1 MGGVLAQVE
10 ADVAELAAG
19 PLWTLSDA
27 EITDEVRRVHAAIQQ
42 LSGRFLTL
50 IGAADSREIPYNAG
64 ATGTANWLT
73 YLLSMRHREAVE
85 WTKLAKLLPQTPV
98 VEEALAA
105 GRVTVDQ
112 ARVIAKTV
120 HDLPSAVG
128 EAGKAKAADVLTKL
142 AADDRLRPETLENHR
157 SQILE
162 LVAPEIAEERLR
174 RDLERAERSA
184 YDRRDFTLIPY
195 GEGEYR
201 VRGILDSEMA
211 AIVRT
216 ALDPL
221 SGPRKPA
228 PTAAAGLDG
237 AADAAG
243 GLTVAGCAGGDA
255 TGSFPMADGADA
267 GCMGARADAGCACA
281 DASCAG
287 AGRGEGVADGGRVA
301 ARVLPGEPDLRS
313 AGARRAD
320 ALVEVCQRIM
330 NAGELPDNGGEKPH
344 LTITLPW
351 DALQAKVGAGL
362 LDTGDRLTPETVR
375 RLACDAMIIP
385 AVLGGDGQVLD
396 VGRARRLIDGP
407 LRRALVLRDRGCAFP
422 GCDRPPQWC
431 HGHHIESWADG
442 GATCLA
448 NSVLLCGFHH
458 REIHHGHW
466 EVRMRPDGFPEFL
479 PPAFVDPQRRPVR
492 NTLHRRC

>member
-27 EITDEVRRVHAAIQQ
+27 EITDEVRRVHTAIQQ

-73 YLLSMRHREAVE
+73 YLLSMRHRDAVE
-85 WTKLAKLLPQTPV
+85 WTKLAKLLPETPV
-98 VEEALAA
+98 VEEALTA

-128 EAGKAKAADVLTKL
+128 EAGKAKAADTLIKL
-142 AADDRLRPETLENHR
+142 AVDDRLRPETLENHR

-255 TGSFPMADGADA
+255 T
-267 GCMGARADAGCACA
+267 
-281 DASCAG
+281 
-287 AGRGEGVADGGRVA
+287 
-301 ARVLPGEPDLRS
+301 
-313 AGARRAD
+313 
-320 ALVEVCQRIM
+320 
-330 NAGELPDNGGEKPH
+330 
-344 LTITLPW
+344 
-351 DALQAKVGAGL
+351 
-362 LDTGDRLTPETVR
+362 
-375 RLACDAMIIP
+375 
-385 AVLGGDGQVLD
+385 
-396 VGRARRLIDGP
+396 
-407 LRRALVLRDRGCAFP
+407 
-422 GCDRPPQWC
+422 
-431 HGHHIESWADG
+431 
-442 GATCLA
+442 
-448 NSVLLCGFHH
+448 
-458 REIHHGHW
+458 
-466 EVRMRPDGFPEFL
+466 
-479 PPAFVDPQRRPVR
+479 
-492 NTLHRRC
+492 